1 MQPLPSRQAERQVRS
16 VQSGTRGSAECEA
29 GQTREE
35 EFAGDQALEPEIKLE
50 HQPFTIRGYFG
61 IGE

>member
-16 VQSGTRGSAECEA
+16 VQSGTRGSAEFEA
-29 GQTREE
+29 GH
-35 EFAGDQALEPEIKLE
+35 QALEPEIKLE